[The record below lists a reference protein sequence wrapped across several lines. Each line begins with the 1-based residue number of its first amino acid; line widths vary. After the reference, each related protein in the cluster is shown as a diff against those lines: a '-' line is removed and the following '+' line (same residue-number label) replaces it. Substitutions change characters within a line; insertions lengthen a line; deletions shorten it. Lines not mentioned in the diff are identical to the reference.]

1 MGWTS
6 IYQLLW
12 CELQGYKVLT
22 HCHLFNLCSTF
33 KHVAVRDSSDYPL
46 ITGAI
51 EVRQRNISNICFWH
65 KPKVRNFLEPQTV
78 CEFSQEE
85 VSNKGNRWKSQ
96 KGRARKVGVGTKS
109 WFWKNQQI
117 LSRRMIKTWHWQE
130 KWKQPWKVITEE
142 SKKQDQRTKQQR
154 GIKKWKSSAI
164 AAIAIANVATH
175 NLSSLAL
182 FSLLNLAGSGPWLLC
197 SRDDGV
203 IWEVA
208 AKLLLLDDCRG
219 LLYFHMVEGFFSLLR
234 FSFITGIYRKGV
246 LVMEPKVLQL
256 RELTSRQV

>member
-1 MGWTS
+1 M
-6 IYQLLW
+6 
-12 CELQGYKVLT
+12 
-22 HCHLFNLCSTF
+22 
-33 KHVAVRDSSDYPL
+33 
-46 ITGAI
+46 
-51 EVRQRNISNICFWH
+51 SNICFWH
-65 KPKVRNFLEPQTV
+65 KLKVRNFLEPQTV

-182 FSLLNLAGSGPWLLC
+182 FSLLNLAGSGPWL
-197 SRDDGV
+197 RGV
-203 IWEVA
+203 AEMKAWFE
-208 AKLLLLDDCRG
+208 KWLLNSCWLMIVGVYYISTWWLG
-219 LLYFHMVEGFFSLLR
+219 MWLSLLR
-234 FSFITGIYRKGV
+234 FSFITSIYRKGV

-256 RELTSRQV
+256 RELTSRQA